1 MCDNLKK
8 NNSFDLDRTVHV
20 QRGACVLLTAWLH
33 TVQRKH
39 FLVLF
44 FTRLFKGPVCKIQCH
59 LLVTNYMTN
68 IVNINT
74 CFLMSRLS
82 VQVRALVYCRYM
94 VAQHGRLRAGR
105 TCFFCKHKRFFLV
118 MWTQKQ
124 FICSVAPPPQFKT
137 YICILNSISLQLTLL
152 DVAHWGL

>member
-1 MCDNLKK
+1 MILVLSKNVWQSEKK
-8 NNSFDLDRTVHV
+8 NNSFDLHRTVHV

-44 FTRLFKGPVCKIQCH
+44 KPNVVFTRLFKGPVCKIQCH
-59 LLVTNYMTN
+59 LLVTNYMAN
-68 IVNINT
+68 IVNINI
-74 CFLMSRLS
+74 CILMSRHS

-118 MWTQKQ
+118 MWKQMQ
-124 FICSVAPPPQFKT
+124 FICSPPPNSKLT
-137 YICILNSISLQLTLL
+137 YAS
-152 DVAHWGL
+152 